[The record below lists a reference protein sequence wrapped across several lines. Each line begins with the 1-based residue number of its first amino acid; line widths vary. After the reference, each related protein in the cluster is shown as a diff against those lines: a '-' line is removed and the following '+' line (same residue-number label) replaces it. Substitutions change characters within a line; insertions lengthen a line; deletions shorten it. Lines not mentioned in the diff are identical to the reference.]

1 MSSATQNQAFNA
13 ILLLYGQVLEIS
25 LDDQKISAVRAGRK
39 KNMPVVLTQE
49 EVSQVL
55 ILMNGTVQ
63 LMAKLLYGSGLRVM
77 ECVRLRVQDID
88 FGMGEITVREGK
100 GFKDRLTILP
110 ESLAPALQEQI
121 ERVKVLHR
129 QDLKN
134 GFGSVYMPYGLERK
148 FRNAHKELGW
158 QFLFPASD
166 IAVDPSTGL
175 KRRHHM
181 HESNLQRS
189 VKRAARQA
197 GINKRVTPHTLRHSF
212 ATICSWMVRI
222 SERSRNCWSQGCINY
237 NDLYPCPAAEGNS
250 AGAEPTGLLRYLPG
264 SGSRPKHK
272 KCIGILLPI
281 LLVFPVHF

>member
-1 MSSATQNQAFNA
+1 VSSATQNQAFNA

-88 FGMGEITVREGK
+88 FGMAEITVREGK

-110 ESLAPALQEQI
+110 ESLAPALQEHI

-129 QDLKN
+129 QDLKK
-134 GFGSVYMPYGLERK
+134 GFGSVYMPY
-148 FRNAHKELGW
+148 
-158 QFLFPASD
+158 
-166 IAVDPSTGL
+166 
-175 KRRHHM
+175 
-181 HESNLQRS
+181 
-189 VKRAARQA
+189 
-197 GINKRVTPHTLRHSF
+197 
-212 ATICSWMVRI
+212 
-222 SERSRNCWSQGCINY
+222 
-237 NDLYPCPAAEGNS
+237 
-250 AGAEPTGLLRYLPG
+250 
-264 SGSRPKHK
+264 
-272 KCIGILLPI
+272 
-281 LLVFPVHF
+281 